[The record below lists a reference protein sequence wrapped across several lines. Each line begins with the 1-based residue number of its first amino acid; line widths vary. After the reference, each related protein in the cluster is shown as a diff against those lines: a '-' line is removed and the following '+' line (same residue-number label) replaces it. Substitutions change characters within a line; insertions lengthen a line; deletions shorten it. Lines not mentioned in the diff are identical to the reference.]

1 MFNSSVYNGIVY
13 NGTAGGGA
21 EPNESLDI
29 AEGAGVVN
37 KKATSSSIKK
47 ESQIIDIKKVSASPD
62 IETEIINQD
71 INKPRGGIV

>member
-13 NGTAGGGA
+13 NGTAGGGLA
-21 EPNESLDI
+21 PTESPDI
-29 AEGAGVVN
+29 AEGAGIVD
-37 KKATSSSIKK
+37 KKAISNSIKK